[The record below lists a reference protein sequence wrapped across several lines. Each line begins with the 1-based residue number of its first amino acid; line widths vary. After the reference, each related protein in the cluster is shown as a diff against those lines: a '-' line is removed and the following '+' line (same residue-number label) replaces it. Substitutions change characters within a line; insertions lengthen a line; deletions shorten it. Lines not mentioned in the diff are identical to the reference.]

1 MAKGFLQYA
10 KEIINDALSSTNTTY
25 SSSKIDSLLQ
35 NANGKLIP
43 TSKKLTQKIIGQTQT
58 LNYTDLLPNI
68 NDLHENQIV
77 YDDQEILG
85 KINSIDKTTGDVV
98 IETIHSN
105 DTSASSI
112 PEPADDGKLYFR
124 TRTPGNTIGQWELF
138 NKVDGSKTEVTMNT
152 KSSLTQG
159 NYVPKAGELVYDSDR
174 DIIVMGDGTTKL
186 QDLKAFYQNT
196 LTNSDIIS
204 ALGYTPED
212 VANKGQPNGYAPLG
226 PNGVVPDAY
235 LPASVTNTYSKTDI
249 DNKDTAVKNALIALI
264 NAEASTARAN
274 EATLTT
280 DLTNHINDNVR
291 HITQNER
298 DAWNA
303 KLDQTD
309 LQPFTNHINDTTI
322 HVTQADK
329 DRWDGMNKAY
339 FVQQV
344 SDLPQTGNEIGNI
357 GYVQVSAPGV
367 TPIACESY
375 IWDGTA
381 WQQLD
386 KDQVSMTFN
395 WGNLIG
401 KPTSSALAID
411 NTVNAAHNHTN
422 KLVLDKIS
430 QSTTGNFMYDGKEIG
445 ISAVF
450 VEGERDLPVTG
461 TEDTLYVVY
470 ADSRVRG
477 YPSISVWK
485 DGAYQI
491 LGRGTQDA
499 PVTVGDLS
507 ILQAEYFS
515 VEAGKSFIINI
526 RSNQFFAFLPV
537 EILKEIEG
545 PKDAEKVI
553 TDFTEPTTFK
563 YKPELLNISSS
574 AHLRIKLAEIPTN
587 LDKIDDTYYSSVE
600 IDLTNY
606 RDISGIQ

>member
-58 LNYTDLLPNI
+58 LNYADLLPNI

-77 YDDQEILG
+77 YDDEEILG
-85 KINSIDKTTGDVV
+85 KINSINKTTGDVV

-105 DTSASSI
+105 DTSAGSI

-124 TRTPGNTIGQWELF
+124 TRAPGDTDGTWELF
-138 NKVDGSKTEVTMNT
+138 NKVDGSVTEVTMNT
-152 KSSLTQG
+152 KNSTIQG
-159 NYVPKAGELVYDSDR
+159 NYVPKARELVYDSAR
-174 DIIVMGDGTTKL
+174 DIIVMGDGTKKL

-196 LTNSDIIS
+196 LTNNDIIT

-212 VANKGQPNGYAPLG
+212 VANKGQANGYAPLG

-235 LPASVTNTYSKTDI
+235 LPASITNTYSKADI
-249 DNKDTAVKNALIALI
+249 DSKDTAVKNALIALI

-291 HITQNER
+291 HITQAER

-303 KLDQTD
+303 KVDQTD
-309 LQPFTNHINDTTI
+309 LQPFTNHINDNVI

-339 FVQQV
+339 FVQNV
-344 SDLPQTGNEIGNI
+344 SDLPLTGNEIGNI

-375 IWDGTA
+375 IWDGTN

-450 VEGERDLPVTG
+450 VEGERDLPITG
-461 TEDTLYVVY
+461 TENTLYVVY

-526 RSNQFFAFLPV
+526 KSNQFFAFLPV
-537 EILKEIEG
+537 EILKEIDG

-553 TDFTEPTTFK
+553 TDFTESTDFK
-563 YKPELLNISSS
+563 YKPELLNISNTS
-574 AHLRIKLAEIPTN
+574 HLRIKLAGIPTN

-600 IDLTNY
+600 IDLSDY

>member
-10 KEIINDALSSTNTTY
+10 KEIINDALSSSNTTY
-25 SSSKIDSLLQ
+25 SSSKIDSLLK

-43 TSKKLTQKIIGQTQT
+43 TSKKLTQLIVGQTQT

-68 NDLHENQIV
+68 DDLHENQIV

-85 KINSIDKTTGDVV
+85 KINSIDKTTGQVV
-98 IETIHSN
+98 VETIHSN

-124 TRTPGNTIGQWELF
+124 TRAPGDTIGKWSLF
-138 NKVDGSKTEVTMNT
+138 DKIDGSITTVTMNT
-152 KSSLTQG
+152 KNSTTEG
-159 NYVPKAGELVYDSDR
+159 TYVPKVGELVYDTAR
-174 DIIVMGDGTTKL
+174 DIIVKGDGTTNL
-186 QDLKAFYQNT
+186 TTLRAFYQNT
-196 LTNSDIIS
+196 LTNNDVIT
-204 ALGYTPED
+204 ALGYTPENI
-212 VANKGQPNGYAPLG
+212 ANKGQANGYAPLDS
-226 PNGVVPDAY
+226 NGKVPDAF
-235 LPASVTNTYSKTDI
+235 LPASATNVYSKTEVDQ
-249 DNKDTAVKNALIALI
+249 KDTDLKNALTTLI
-264 NAEASTARAN
+264 NTEASTARAN

-291 HITQNER
+291 HITQAER

-303 KLDQTD
+303 KLDQSDLTD
-309 LQPFTNHINDTTI
+309 FTNHIQDTTI
-322 HVTQADK
+322 HVTQDEKDK
-329 DRWDGMNKAY
+329 WNGMNKAY
-339 FVQQV
+339 FVQQF
-344 SDLPQTGNEIGNI
+344 SDLPTTGNQIGNV

-381 WQQLD
+381 WKQLD

-395 WGNLIG
+395 WGNIVG
-401 KPTSSALAID
+401 RPSSSALAID
-411 NTVNAAHNHTN
+411 NTVKAAHNHTN

-445 ISAVF
+445 ISAIF
-450 VEGERDLPVTG
+450 VDSERDLDVTG
-461 TEDTLYVVY
+461 KEDTLYVVY

-485 DGAYQI
+485 DGAYQV

-499 PVTVGDLS
+499 PTTVGDLS
-507 ILQAEYFS
+507 ILQSEYFS
-515 VEAGKSFIINI
+515 VEAGKSFIINVK
-526 RSNQFFAFLPV
+526 SNQFFAFLPV
-537 EILKEIEG
+537 EILKEIDG

-553 TDFTEPTTFK
+553 TDFTEVTDFK
-563 YKPELLNISSS
+563 YKPQLLNISKS

-587 LDKIDDTYYSSVE
+587 LDKIEDTYFSSVE
-600 IDLTNY
+600 IDLTDY
-606 RDISGIQ
+606 KDISGIQ

>member
-10 KEIINDALSSTNTTY
+10 KEIINDALSSSNTTY

-35 NANGKLIP
+35 NANGKLIS
-43 TSKKLTQKIIGQTQT
+43 TSKKLTQLIVGQTQT

-85 KINSIDKTTGDVV
+85 KINSIDKTTGQVV
-98 IETIHSN
+98 VETIHSN
-105 DTSASSI
+105 DKSASSI

-124 TRTPGNTIGQWELF
+124 TRTPGNTIGQWSLF
-138 NKVDGSKTEVTMNT
+138 NKVDGTTTSITMNT
-152 KSSLTQG
+152 KNSRTEG
-159 NYVPKAGELVYDSDR
+159 TYIPKAGELVYDTAR
-174 DIIVMGDGTTKL
+174 DIIVLGDGTTNL
-186 QDLKAFYQNT
+186 TTLRAFYQNT
-196 LTNSDIIS
+196 LTNNDIIA
-204 ALGYTPED
+204 ALGYTPENI
-212 VANKGQPNGYAPLG
+212 ANKGQANGYAPLG
-226 PNGVVPDAY
+226 SDGRVPDAF
-235 LPASVTNTYSKTDI
+235 LPASATDVYSKAEVDQ
-249 DNKDTAVKNALIALI
+249 KDTAIKNALTTLI

-274 EATLTT
+274 EKTLTT

-291 HITQNER
+291 HITQAER

-303 KLDQTD
+303 KVDKTD
-309 LQPFTNHINDTTI
+309 LTDFTNHIKDTSI

-329 DRWDGMNKAY
+329 DKWNGMNKAY
-339 FVQQV
+339 FVQNV
-344 SDLPQTGNEIGNI
+344 SDLPTKDNQIGNI

-386 KDQVSMTFN
+386 KDQISMTFN
-395 WGNLIG
+395 WGNIVG
-401 KPTSSALAID
+401 RPTSSALAID
-411 NTVNAAHNHTN
+411 NTVKAAHNHTN

-450 VEGERDLPVTG
+450 VDSERDLDVTG
-461 TEDTLYVVY
+461 KEDTLYVVY
-470 ADSRVRG
+470 SDSRVRG
-477 YPSISVWK
+477 YPSISVWR

-499 PVTVGDLS
+499 PTTVGDLS
-507 ILQAEYFS
+507 ILQSEYFS
-515 VEAGKSFIINI
+515 VEAGKSFIIEVK
-526 RSNQFFAFLPV
+526 SNQFFAFLPV
-537 EILKEIEG
+537 EILKEIDG

-553 TDFTEPTTFK
+553 TDFTEATDFK
-563 YKPELLNISSS
+563 YKSQLLDISKSN
-574 AHLRIKLAEIPTN
+574 HLRIKLAEIPTN
-587 LDKIDDTYYSSVE
+587 LDKIEDTYFSSVE
-600 IDLTNY
+600 IDLTDY
-606 RDISGIQ
+606 KDISGIQ